1 MIRRAWV
8 ALGIRTDN
16 NALLMQVESFRVF
29 RDLVETR
36 SFSRSASLNGITQ
49 SAVSQQLRSIEQ
61 RLRVPLLERTSKQ
74 FALTREGQLL
84 YEASREI
91 IGYYQRFQHQL
102 EEMRNIISGTIRL
115 VAVPSLGLHELPP
128 YIKEFLRA
136 FPQVKIQ
143 VDYRRSNEV
152 YESVAA
158 GDADVGFVAFPSP
171 RKGLKVET
179 FKKDTLHIICAP
191 GHPLLK
197 KGPINLPDLA
207 QSKIISLAPE
217 MPTRQGLDRILAT
230 RGLKFQPMMEF
241 DNVETLKQAV
251 EINAGIAFL
260 PTSAISTELAKGS
273 LVILPHQGP
282 EIIRPLGIVSRS
294 SRMVSPAVKRLL
306 KALKVPRESSPISA
320 TKASALAPHE

>member
-1 MIRRAWV
+1 MIRHAWF
-8 ALGIRTDN
+8 ALAIRSDN
-16 NALLMQVESFRVF
+16 NGLPMQVESFRVF

-49 SAVSQQLRSIEQ
+49 SAVSQQLRSIEV

-128 YIKEFLRA
+128 YIKDFLKA

-197 KGPINLPDLA
+197 KGPVDLA
-207 QSKIISLAPE
+207 QLGQTKIISLAPE

-251 EINAGIAFL
+251 EINAGVAFL
-260 PTSAISTELAKGS
+260 PASAVASELAKGS
-273 LVILPHQGP
+273 LAILPHLGK
-282 EIIRPLGIVSRS
+282 EIVRPLGIVFRA
-294 SRMVSPAVKRLL
+294 SRMVSPAVKRFL
-306 KALKVPRESSPISA
+306 KALKTPRECP
-320 TKASALAPHE
+320 PR

>member
-1 MIRRAWV
+1 
-8 ALGIRTDN
+8 
-16 NALLMQVESFRVF
+16 MQVESFRVF

-49 SAVSQQLRSIEQ
+49 SAVSQQLRSIEV

-128 YIKEFLRA
+128 YIKDFLKA

-152 YESVAA
+152 YESVAE
-158 GDADVGFVAFPSP
+158 GEADVGFVAFPSP

-179 FKKDTLHIICAP
+179 FKKDTLHIICAA

-197 KGPINLPDLA
+197 KGPIHLPDLA
-207 QSKIISLAPE
+207 QSKIVSLAPE
-217 MPTRQGLDRILAT
+217 MPTRQGLDRILAA
-230 RGLKFQPMMEF
+230 RGLKFHPMMEF

-260 PTSAISTELAKGS
+260 PASAISSELAKGS
-273 LVILPHQGP
+273 LAILPHQGP
-282 EIIRPLGIVSRS
+282 EIVRPLGIVSRA
-294 SRMVSPAVKRLL
+294 SRMVSPAVKRFL
-306 KALKVPRESSPISA
+306 KALKTPRESSP
-320 TKASALAPHE
+320 ASPAEPALSIPS

>member
-1 MIRRAWV
+1 
-8 ALGIRTDN
+8 
-16 NALLMQVESFRVF
+16 
-29 RDLVETR
+29 
-36 SFSRSASLNGITQ
+36 
-49 SAVSQQLRSIEQ
+49 
-61 RLRVPLLERTSKQ
+61 
-74 FALTREGQLL
+74 
-84 YEASREI
+84 
-91 IGYYQRFQHQL
+91 
-102 EEMRNIISGTIRL
+102 L

-128 YIKEFLRA
+128 YIKDFLKA

-197 KGPINLPDLA
+197 KGLINLPDLA

-260 PTSAISTELAKGS
+260 PTSAISTEIAKGS

-294 SRMVSPAVKRLL
+294 SRMVSPAVKRFL
-306 KALKVPRESSPISA
+306 KALKVPRESTPNS
-320 TKASALAPHE
+320 TLKAPTLAPHE

>member
-1 MIRRAWV
+1 
-8 ALGIRTDN
+8 
-16 NALLMQVESFRVF
+16 MQVESFRVF

-49 SAVSQQLRSIEQ
+49 SAVSQQLRSIEV

-128 YIKEFLRA
+128 YIKDFLKA

-179 FKKDTLHIICAP
+179 FKKDTLHIICAA

-197 KGPINLPDLA
+197 KGPVDLA
-207 QSKIISLAPE
+207 DLGQTKIISLAPE

-260 PTSAISTELAKGS
+260 PVSAVATELAKGS
-273 LVILPHQGP
+273 LAILPHLGK
-282 EIIRPLGIVSRS
+282 EIIRPLGIVFRA
-294 SRMVSPAVKRLL
+294 SRMVSPAVKRFL
-306 KALKVPRESSPISA
+306 KALKTPRDS
-320 TKASALAPHE
+320 TLAPTLETIPPSAS

>member
-1 MIRRAWV
+1 
-8 ALGIRTDN
+8 
-16 NALLMQVESFRVF
+16 MQVESFRVF

-49 SAVSQQLRSIEQ
+49 SAVSQQLRSIEV
-61 RLRVPLLERTSKQ
+61 RFRVPLLERTSKQ

-91 IGYYQRFQHQL
+91 ISYYQRFQHQL

-128 YIKEFLRA
+128 YIKDFLKA

-294 SRMVSPAVKRLL
+294 SRMVSPAVKRFL
-306 KALKVPRESSPISA
+306 KALKVPRESTPNTIL
-320 TKASALAPHE
+320 KAPTLAPHE

>member
-1 MIRRAWV
+1 
-8 ALGIRTDN
+8 
-16 NALLMQVESFRVF
+16 MQVESFRVF

-49 SAVSQQLRSIEQ
+49 SAVSQQLRSIEV

-128 YIKEFLRA
+128 YIKDFLKA

-179 FKKDTLHIICAP
+179 FKKDTLHIICAA

-197 KGPINLPDLA
+197 KGPVDLA
-207 QSKIISLAPE
+207 DLGQTKIISLAPE

-260 PTSAISTELAKGS
+260 PVSAVATELAKGS
-273 LVILPHQGP
+273 LAILPHLGK
-282 EIIRPLGIVSRS
+282 EIIRPLGIVFRA
-294 SRMVSPAVKRLL
+294 SRMVSPAVKRFL
-306 KALKVPRESSPISA
+306 KALKTPRESATAAVSETIVPSSPRP
-320 TKASALAPHE
+320 APPVLP

>member
-152 YESVAA
+152 YESIAA
-158 GDADVGFVAFPSP
+158 GEADVGFVAFPSP

-179 FKKDTLHIICAP
+179 FKKDTLHVICAP

-197 KGPINLPDLA
+197 KGPVHLPDLP
-207 QSKIISLAPE
+207 QHKIISLAPE
-217 MPTRQGLDRILAT
+217 MPTRQGLDKILAA
-230 RGLKFQPMMEF
+230 RGLRFSPMMEF

-260 PTSAISTELAKGS
+260 PQSAVASELAKGS
-273 LVILPHQGP
+273 IAILPHQGP

-294 SRMVSPAVKRLL
+294 SRMISPAVKRFL
-306 KALKVPRESSPISA
+306 KALKTPRESGAVLSSEPIVASSP
-320 TKASALAPHE
+320 